1 MNPLRK
7 KQSIVVLCGKLLK
20 ILHALCKKKKMFN
33 EQQMMKD
40 FVSLQTA
47 A

>member
-1 MNPLRK
+1 MNTTHTYT
-7 KQSIVVLCGKLLK
+7 IVILCGKLLK
-20 ILHALCKKKKMFN
+20 ILHALYKKKEMFN

-40 FVSLQTA
+40 FGSLQTA